1 MKNSILKKL
10 SFAFAGAALSLAV
23 SFPAMAA
30 VPSGTLEGADNASV
44 YGWVWDSDSYG
55 HVIPVEISIFS
66 AGSSQ
71 ILKSD
76 TIKADYYQEKLQET
90 IGDGYHGFRYEVDWN
105 KFDGDELR
113 VTACAVTDEDRVCL
127 GELTYNKVSGT
138 FTMIG
143 SSQDTPSGMISP
155 QGPESAS
162 TKVQGPGQ
170 VSVSTQA
177 PGEVSV
183 TAQSLRTD
191 EAAVSTQAPV
201 KSAVK
206 DTAVTADASPAADTS
221 SSSDKPVPPWQRGPG
236 VTPKKK
242 AEPEKQSLGM
252 FTITG
257 YCNCQSCSG
266 GSNLTYSGTVP
277 QADHTISADINIFP
291 IGTRLMIDDIIYTV
305 EDVGSSV
312 VQNKI
317 DIFYATHEEAVA
329 HGTTTTEVF
338 AVAD

>member
-10 SFAFAGAALSLAV
+10 SFAFAGAAFSYAV
-23 SFPAMAA
+23 AFPAMAA

-55 HVIPVEISIFS
+55 HVIPVEISISS

-71 ILKSD
+71 TLKTD

-90 IGDGYHGFRYEVDWN
+90 IGDGYHGFRYAVDWN
-105 KFDGDELR
+105 QFEADNLR
-113 VTACAVTDEDRVCL
+113 VTACAVTDQDRVCL

-138 FTMIG
+138 FTMAD
-143 SSQDTPSGMISP
+143 SPQDAPSGAVST
-155 QGPESAS
+155 QGPGQAS
-162 TKVQGPGQ
+162 TAQGPGQ
-170 VSVSTQA
+170 VSVSMQGPGQA
-177 PGEVSV
+177 SGASGTNQASVSP
-183 TAQSLRTD
+183 
-191 EAAVSTQAPV
+191 EAPQ
-201 KSAVK
+201 KSAAN
-206 DTAVTADASPAADTS
+206 TAVTVNASPAGSTTS
-221 SSSDKPVPPWQRGPG
+221 SSARQALPWERGPG

-257 YCNCQSCSG
+257 YCNCESCSG

-277 QADHTISADINIFP
+277 QANHTVSADISIFP
-291 IGTRLMIDDIIYTV
+291 IGTRLMIDDIVYTV
-305 EDVGSSV
+305 EDIGSSV

-329 HGTTTTEVF
+329 HGTTTAEVF
-338 AVAD
+338 AVPAAE